1 MPWLQAHVLGDAAE
15 APLIELLLES
25 LGALSVT
32 ITDAGDEPILEP
44 APGDTRLWRET
55 RVTGLFDANVDREQ
69 LYSAI
74 SQALGQDVGERLKLE
89 TLADQDWAR
98 AWLDRFEPMRFGD
111 RLWIRPSGFQVD
123 DPEAVIVD
131 LDPGLAFGTGTH
143 PTTSLCLR
151 WLDQHD
157 IRGLSVIDFGCGSGI
172 LGIAALKLGARSVV
186 AIDHDPQALQASADN
201 AERNQCR
208 ALLDIRHST
217 DELPPPADLVVA
229 NILASTLIELRDSI
243 GPLVKPGGN
252 LLLSG
257 ILDTQADAVA
267 SAYARDFDFAPP
279 AGESDWV
286 MLHATRRD
294 QQDLLTP

>member
-1 MPWLQAHVLGDAAE
+1 MSWLQAHILGDSGEAA
-15 APLIELLLES
+15 LIELLLES

-44 APGDTRLWRET
+44 PPGDTHLWRET
-55 RVTGLFDANVDREQ
+55 RVTGLFDATIDREK
-69 LYSAI
+69 LYSTI
-74 SQALGQDVGERLKLE
+74 SQALGRDVGERLALE
-89 TLADQDWAR
+89 ALADQDWER

-111 RLWIRPSGFQVD
+111 RLWVRPSGFQVD
-123 DPEAVIVD
+123 EPEATIVD

-157 IRGLSVIDFGCGSGI
+157 IRDQRVIDFGCGSGI

-208 ALLDIRHST
+208 ALLDIRHGS
-217 DELPPPADLVVA
+217 DAPPPSADLVIA
-229 NILASTLIELRDSI
+229 NILASTLTELRERI
-243 GPLVKPGGN
+243 GSLVEPGGN

-257 ILDTQADAVA
+257 ILDTQVDAVT
-267 SAYARDFDFAPP
+267 SAYAQDFVFMPP

-286 MLHATRRD
+286 MLHAIRRH
-294 QQDLLTP
+294 

>member
-1 MPWLQAHVLGDAAE
+1 MSWLQAHILGDKAE

-44 APGDTRLWRET
+44 APGDTHLWRET
-55 RVTGLFDANVDREQ
+55 RTTGLFDAATDRER

-74 SQALGQDVGERLKLE
+74 SQALGRDVGQRLKLE
-89 TLADQDWAR
+89 TLADQDWER
-98 AWLDRFEPMRFGD
+98 AWLDRFKPMRFGD
-111 RLWIRPSGFQVD
+111 RLWIRPSGFEVD
-123 DPEAVIVD
+123 DPEAVVVD
-131 LDPGLAFGTGTH
+131 LDPGLAFGTGAH
-143 PTTSLCLR
+143 PTTSLCLQ
-151 WLDQHD
+151 WLDRHD
-157 IRGLSVIDFGCGSGI
+157 VRGLSVIDFGCGSGI
-172 LGIAALKLGARSVV
+172 LGIAALKLGARSVI

-201 AERNQCR
+201 AERNRCR
-208 ALLDIRHST
+208 AGLEIRRGS
-217 DELPPPADLVVA
+217 DEPPPAAELVVA
-229 NILASTLIELRDSI
+229 NILASTLIELRDRI

-267 SAYARDFDFAPP
+267 SAYAQDFIFAPP

-286 MLHATRRD
+286 MLHATRRS
-294 QQDLLTP
+294 QQDLPAQ